1 MCGVVHMDT
10 GVVVILFMF
19 YTNRTSTT
27 TSFSSVFFNTLNYIV
42 EFVDGLGFSM
52 RCGVVLGLG
61 LRIN

>member
-10 GVVVILFMF
+10 ELVVTFLMF
-19 YTNRTSTT
+19 YTTRTSTP
-27 TSFSSVFFNTLNYIV
+27 TSFSYVFFNTITSIV

-52 RCGVVLGLG
+52 LYGVVLGLG